1 MKEEEK
7 KKIMFYIFCISIC
20 ELLFLKGKLTMQSP
34 RYLYQ
39 RNNIGYSLRVI
50 DYWNAVPVV
59 LSSASNQDNL
69 LLKYHPND

>member
-20 ELLFLKGKLTMQSP
+20 ELLLLKGKLTMQSP
-34 RYLYQ
+34 RYFYQ